1 MLKIILF
8 GLITALLILV
18 ILIWKRFRGE
28 WITGGLLLGII
39 SIIIDWLISP
49 LLERLI
55 RLFSRESGLAQIIAL
70 LLIFVVL
77 SIVYTYLKKESGA
90 FFVKTLAVSFL
101 GAALF
106 LSIGWL
112 FVMIVWF
119 LGSQGAGGLV
129 FN

>member
-28 WITGGLLLGII
+28 WIKGGLLIGII
-39 SIIIDWLISP
+39 SIFIDWLISP

-55 RLFSRESGLAQIIAL
+55 RLFSRESGLAQIIAM

-77 SIVYTYLKKESGA
+77 SIIYTYLKKESGA

-106 LSIGWL
+106 LSVVWL
-112 FVMIVWF
+112 FIMIGWF
-119 LGSQGAGGLV
+119 LGSEGAGGLV
-129 FN
+129 LN

>member
-8 GLITALLILV
+8 GLITALLIVV

-55 RLFSRESGLAQIIAL
+55 RLFSRESGLAQVIAL

>member
-39 SIIIDWLISP
+39 SIFIDWLISP

-106 LSIGWL
+106 ISIGWL